1 MSIDLNIFWA
11 KSKNNGAEYLS
22 LLQHSRDISWVIS
35 DVCASLTSPA
45 TREFLQ
51 TALQNV
57 PLDAVLKLAAAA
69 HDCGKLSLFFQ
80 RKVPQL
86 SLRAESAG
94 YRGVATPQQM
104 SANPHSIISAHTLI
118 DWLEQIT
125 GKPLGNITKRFWFY
139 IIAGHHGTF
148 NDLDRPSDDLAQ
160 EIRLWPEWLE
170 ARFEL
175 LDTLT
180 LELELESELQDLA
193 TIFDDADEDLIPIAV
208 AALITGILISA
219 DWVASAEENFS
230 LTNGEPH
237 SQEDRRAEAKTR
249 MKLGGHWNPSPI
261 NEADFINR
269 FSLPESAIMRNVQ
282 RAVVNLGHAQTRPAF
297 TIIENETGSGKTEAA
312 LALAEITAAKLGFTG
327 LFFAQPTRVTSDAIF
342 GRVAEWLTTAA
353 PTAPISTVLAHGK
366 AEFNDEFKEITSGS
380 FSPIYDDTGQGR
392 PLEATQWFQGRK
404 TGLLASVAV
413 GTIDQILFAALQ
425 SKHNVLR
432 HLGLAG
438 KVVIIDEIHAADA
451 YMRIYTTR
459 LLEWLG
465 LYGVPVIAL
474 SATLPPAT
482 RKELIHA
489 YHEGASH
496 YDGSAPQLDE
506 SGIYPRITWT
516 DGHTTESLAPEHD
529 GLNRTTHFSFADGDL
544 EEMAEKALELSSD
557 GGCIG
562 IICSTVSRAQT
573 LYDMISSRESATVL
587 LHSRFLTTDRVKL
600 ESTLVRQLGRKAGT
614 SRPEK
619 LIVVSTQIIE
629 QGLDLDFDALISDIA
644 PTDLIIQ
651 RIGRLH
657 RHPSLNDARP
667 DSLKKPTLTIFG
679 AGIPDIEGPT
689 PVIQDG
695 SRRVYRRA
703 PLLRSICVLSKHDKA
718 SEGTITTPTDVEK
731 LVSMSY
737 NKKRAAPVGWVDAWD
752 SAHVEERKFE
762 KNQITDAA
770 RSRIS
775 EPLSGNLAG
784 WSRSL
789 SPADEQSNAKQ
800 VRDADESFEVVVV
813 RNLNGRLYTLP
824 HVRELEGHALDDV
837 MEIDRALARTLAT
850 CTVRLPGWALSD
862 SDLRDLEAD
871 GQESW
876 QYSRWLKGALPLV
889 LDEDLTREVDRYVFR
904 YDEELGLLMERKENT
919 TMSFSK
925 AKKGGNDD

>member
-1 MSIDLNIFWA
+1 MSVNLNLFWA
-11 KSKNNGAEYLS
+11 KSKDHGADYLS
-22 LLQHSRDISWVIS
+22 LLQHSRDISSVIS
-35 DVCASLTSPA
+35 EVCTSLTSPA
-45 TREFLQ
+45 TREFLDS
-51 TALQNV
+51 ALDGV
-57 PLDAVLKLAAAA
+57 PLDSVLKLAAAS

-80 RKVPQL
+80 RKVPSL
-86 SLRAESAG
+86 SLRVEAAG
-94 YRGVATPQQM
+94 YRGSATSKQM

-118 DWLEQIT
+118 NWLERLT

-148 NDLDRPSDDLAQ
+148 NDIEQPSDDLAQ
-160 EIRLWPEWLE
+160 EMRLWPEWLE
-170 ARFEL
+170 ARYAL
-175 LDTLT
+175 LDTLAE
-180 LELELESELQDLA
+180 ELELDPALLRELA
-193 TIFDDADEDLIPIAV
+193 TIFDDAEEDLIPIAT

-219 DWVASAEENFS
+219 DWVASAEQNFP
-230 LTNGEPH
+230 LTNGELQC
-237 SQEDRRAEAKTR
+237 QEDRLINAQAQ
-249 MKLGGHWNPSPI
+249 MQLGGHWQPSPVT
-261 NEADFINR
+261 ETSFINR
-269 FSLPESAIMRNVQ
+269 FSLPESATMRNVQ

-312 LALAEITAAKLGFTG
+312 LALAEITAAKLGFSG

-342 GRVAEWLTTAA
+342 GRVAEWLTNSDSHESV
-353 PTAPISTVLAHGK
+353 STVLAHGK
-366 AEFNDEFKEITSGS
+366 AEFNDEFKEITSGRL
-380 FSPIYDDTGQGR
+380 SPIYDDGGSGT

-404 TGLLASVAV
+404 TGLLASMVV
-413 GTIDQILFAALQ
+413 GTIDQILFATLQ

-451 YMRIYTTR
+451 YMRVYTTR

-489 YHEGASH
+489 YYDGASH
-496 YDGSAPQLDE
+496 YDGSSPQLDE
-506 SGIYPRITWT
+506 SAIYPRITWT

-544 EEMAEKALELSSD
+544 EEMADTAIQLSSD
-557 GGCIG
+557 GGCVG
-562 IICSTVSRAQT
+562 IVCSTVSRAQT
-573 LYDMISSRESATVL
+573 LYELISSREPATVL

-600 ESTLVRQLGRKAGT
+600 ESTLVRQLGRKAG
-614 SRPEK
+614 SARPEK

-644 PTDLIIQ
+644 PTDLIVQ

-657 RHPSLNDARP
+657 RHTALHNARP
-667 DSLKKPTLTIFG
+667 DTLKKPTLTIFG

-689 PVIQDG
+689 PVIQHG
-695 SRRVYRRA
+695 SRRVYRNA
-703 PLLRSICVLSKHDKA
+703 PLLRSISVLAEHAKA
-718 SEGTITTPTDVEK
+718 SGGTITTPTDVEK
-731 LVSMSY
+731 LVSLSY
-737 NKKRAAPVGWVDAWD
+737 DKKRTPPEGWEAAWTA
-752 SAHVEERKFE
+752 AHAAERKFE
-762 KNQITDAA
+762 KGQTQEAE

-813 RNLNGRLYTLP
+813 RNVNGRLFALP
-824 HVRELEGHALDDV
+824 HISELADHSVDDV
-837 MEIDRALARTLAT
+837 IEIDKFIARTLAT

-876 QYSRWLKGALPLV
+876 QTSRWLKGTLPLV
-889 LDEDLTREVDRYVFR
+889 LNEDLTREVNHYIFR
-904 YDEELGLLMERKENT
+904 YDEELGLLMERKDNPT
-919 TMSFSK
+919 Q
-925 AKKGGNDD
+925 